1 VVEPPRDDEP
11 GSDPQGAWGGGKAL
25 EVLALAF
32 VFPLT
37 VYVGFLAGRWVGGR
51 LGDATTGALVGG
63 VLGAVAGF
71 WELYGF
77 TRRLRPR

>member
-1 VVEPPRDDEP
+1 VTEPPRGDGPDNDP
-11 GSDPQGAWGGGKAL
+11 GAAWGAGKAM

-51 LGDATTGALVGG
+51 FGDADTGALVGG
-63 VLGAVAGF
+63 ILGAVAGF

-77 TRRLRPR
+77 ARRFRPR